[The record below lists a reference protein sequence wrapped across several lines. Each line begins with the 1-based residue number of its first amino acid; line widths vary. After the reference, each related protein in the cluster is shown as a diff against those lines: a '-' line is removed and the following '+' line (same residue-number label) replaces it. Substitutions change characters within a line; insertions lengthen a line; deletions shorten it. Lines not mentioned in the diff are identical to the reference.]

1 MTPFWI
7 LLFIICVPKTG
18 STGENPADHGHYT
31 HDAAMISRLHDA
43 HHFWRQ
49 EHQTFSGS
57 IKARERPQK
66 RGRAGEAGGKSRTET
81 KKKQEDEWKT
91 NNTGE
96 GRKKKNKETGGRGR
110 NRRHT
115 DEEKKNRDYTEKE
128 RKAEEQHRDE
138 YWLCHCL
145 RPYRKRKTHNHSKQ
159 IHSRLA
165 SSSSS

>member
-7 LLFIICVPKTG
+7 LLFIICLLKTG

-49 EHQTFSGS
+49 GHQTFSGF

-66 RGRAGEAGGKSRTET
+66 RGRAGEVGGRSRTET
-81 KKKQEDEWKT
+81 KKKTEDEWKT

-96 GRKKKNKETGGRGR
+96 GKKKKKQRNRGQGTKQGTHRRRNKKQGLYREGEKGRGATQR
-110 NRRHT
+110 WVLALSLPSSLQ
-115 DEEKKNRDYTEKE
+115 KKKD
-128 RKAEEQHRDE
+128 
-138 YWLCHCL
+138 L
-145 RPYRKRKTHNHSKQ
+145 
-159 IHSRLA
+159 
-165 SSSSS
+165 